1 MPPTNRARSAHA
13 AIATTVAALLM
24 FQLSG
29 TGAQAPVPARTPEQ
43 KTKQAIAVPLDLGPA
58 VAQGA
63 TPISV
68 VTFPSPHNWPIW
80 VAQEKG
86 YFDRNGLAVTLA
98 PTPSSEFL
106 MTGLI
111 NGEFDIA
118 MAGIDN
124 VIAYMEGQGEAPTS
138 KAPDVFAF
146 MGAGNDGFL
155 QLVTVPEVKGYA
167 DLKGKQLSVDA
178 PTTGYAFVLR
188 KVLEKGGLA
197 FSDVELVSVGGLQE
211 RFQALMEKQ
220 QAGTL
225 LISPM
230 HVAAQARGFNLLADA
245 DEVLGRYQGPVY
257 GARRSWARDN
267 EAALV
272 GYIRTT
278 LTALDWLYDP
288 ANKAEAIAILSKN
301 IPNMPKAF
309 LDMTYEI
316 LLHPE
321 KGINRTGNLN
331 IEGIRTVLALRSE
344 YGEPRK
350 TLTDASK
357 YFDLQ
362 YHAKAVGLSR
372 QPTKP

>member
-1 MPPTNRARSAHA
+1 
-13 AIATTVAALLM
+13 
-24 FQLSG
+24 
-29 TGAQAPVPARTPEQ
+29 
-43 KTKQAIAVPLDLGPA
+43 
-58 VAQGA
+58 
-63 TPISV
+63 
-68 VTFPSPHNWPIW
+68 
-80 VAQEKG
+80 
-86 YFDRNGLAVTLA
+86 
-98 PTPSSEFL
+98 

-111 NGEFDIA
+111 NGKFDIA

-124 VIAYMEGQGEAPTS
+124 VIAYMEGQGDAPTRE
-138 KAPDVFAF
+138 APDVFAF

-167 DLKGKQLSVDA
+167 DLKGKRLSVDA

-257 GARRSWARDN
+257 AARRSWTRDN

-272 GYIRTT
+272 GYIRST
-278 LTALDWLYDP
+278 LAALDWLYDP

-301 IPNMPKAF
+301 MPTMPKAF
-309 LDMTYEI
+309 LDTTYEI
-316 LLHPE
+316 LLRSR
-321 KGINRTGNLN
+321 KGHQSNGQPRHRGNKN
-331 IEGIRTVLALRSE
+331 SAGVAQRVW
-344 YGEPRK
+344 
-350 TLTDASK
+350 
-357 YFDLQ
+357 
-362 YHAKAVGLSR
+362 
-372 QPTKP
+372 